1 MPVAHLVAHDHS
13 STRLKMLRRCAPAEN
28 SPRERERSTLAWICE
43 REQNPR
49 LDNRV
54 ASLLCEREYFAP
66 VDKEPPV
73 LSPRSPRTHALCVHR
88 VLPVA
93 RARTLPVVIS
103 LSLPP
108 SRTSLSSAQPRSF
121 ACLVPSSSRSHEPL
135 SALSVPRSPRS
146 VDHPPLLLLFVVRPA
161 ALSLSLS
168 FARDP
173 DSGFSWQLTVAR
185 DARLS
190 LSLSVSPLCFH
201 QFLVHKPLSDL
212 FLALPANPPLFSPL
226 LYTSRWHEV
235 VCVKSRVCR
244 SEQTD
249 RDPRFVALR
258 VSRKG
263 GN

>member
-1 MPVAHLVAHDHS
+1 MCRSRTSWPTTTLPLVWKRCVDARWPK
-13 STRLKMLRRCAPAEN
+13 TRQ
-28 SPRERERSTLAWICE
+28 ERERSTLAWICE

-146 VDHPPLLLLFVVRPA
+146 VDHPPLLLLFVVRP
-161 ALSLSLS
+161 LSFSLSLVR
-168 FARDP
+168 AR
-173 DSGFSWQLTVAR
+173 
-185 DARLS
+185 
-190 LSLSVSPLCFH
+190 
-201 QFLVHKPLSDL
+201 
-212 FLALPANPPLFSPL
+212 
-226 LYTSRWHEV
+226 SR
-235 VCVKSRVCR
+235 
-244 SEQTD
+244 
-249 RDPRFVALR
+249 
-258 VSRKG
+258 
-263 GN
+263 